1 MVAADSVPLSVITC
15 YVDDDVGVFSVFTVI
30 GH

>member
-15 YVDDDVGVFSVFTVI
+15 HVDDDVGVFSVLTVI